1 MPKQGKVFHIATHRD
16 VVVGVSVAF
25 LLPNLFTG
33 CAIPNARPQSPTP
46 DRAFI
51 EYWPADPNNKNLRL
65 AVKDL
70 IDMKGVVTTAGS
82 EFLAKHSPPAKDDA
96 KCLEIARRRKVQ
108 FVGKTNLSEL
118 AVAASGLNAYFGT
131 SINPNEKIWRL

>member
-1 MPKQGKVFHIATHRD
+1 MAKLGDFFQIATSRE
-16 VVVGVSVAF
+16 SVARVILFSF
-25 LLPNLFTG
+25 LAANWLTG

-51 EYWPADPNNKNLRL
+51 EYWPPDPNNKKLRL

-82 EFLAKHSPPAKDDA
+82 EFLAKHSPAAKRDA
-96 KCLEIARRRKVQ
+96 ACLEIARQQGVQ
-108 FVGKTNLSEL
+108 FVGKTN
-118 AVAASGLNAYFGT
+118 T
-131 SINPNEKIWRL
+131 S